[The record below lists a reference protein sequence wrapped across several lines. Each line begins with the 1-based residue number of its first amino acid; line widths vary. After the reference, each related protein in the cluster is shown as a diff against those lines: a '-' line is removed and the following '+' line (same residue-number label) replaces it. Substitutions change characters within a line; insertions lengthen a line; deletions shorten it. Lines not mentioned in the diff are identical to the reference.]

1 MTSNAKICDEI
12 NISAQRGYTDEG
24 QCQDGL
30 SLFIWLAEVSVER
43 LPGLCRS
50 GCDIE
55 ACGYRRSPGA
65 GAAGEGPAD
74 WDWPLG
80 YRDQPPGGC
89 RSGCD
94 IKACGYRRSP
104 GAGAAGEGPADWDW
118 PLGYRDEPPG
128 GCRAGAGRGVTSR
141 PACTG
146 DHQGGD
152 RTC

>member
-65 GAAGEGPAD
+65 GAAGVGPAD
-74 WDWPLG
+74 WD
-80 YRDQPPGGC
+80 RPP
-89 RSGCD
+89 
-94 IKACGYRRSP
+94 
-104 GAGAAGEGPADWDW
+104 
-118 PLGYRDEPPG
+118 GYRDEPTG
-128 GCRAGAGRGVTSR
+128 GCRGCAGRGATSRPAGTGDHLGLGPPGRALPIGIGHWATGMSRRAGAGRVPVGV
-141 PACTG
+141 
-146 DHQGGD
+146 
-152 RTC
+152 